1 MGRKRQDK
9 VPWPGGGIDRG
20 AERQAA
26 GPSTIPLA
34 THDAVPPSTNP
45 PPHSVTGV
53 ESGCSLSRPVLCVKA
68 SGRYQGTGQLAS
80 LGLRRREAVIGRAP
94 PPQDCA
100 HRRVKEWEG
109 RRKAR
114 EGCHC
119 QGAQAAKHQPRRRPV
134 RHQWATAQHRALHA
148 KPHRNAGSRCSAGG
162 RTGHTQASTPSQD
175 EGSSIQHP
183 ASSIRIHDLIHD
195 GRVGPTVHHPILNLR
210 CTALAQTR
218 PGVGRGW
225 CARSFEVSGEHLAL
239 WEWVQWAGRWGLR

>member
-1 MGRKRQDK
+1 MAWGGHGPWSRKTSSRAIHNPLGHSRCRPPIHQS
-9 VPWPGGGIDRG
+9 
-20 AERQAA
+20 AA
-26 GPSTIPLA
+26 A
-34 THDAVPPSTNP
+34 
-45 PPHSVTGV
+45 SVTGV

-68 SGRYQGTGQLAS
+68 SGRYQGTGQLACPRIAS
-80 LGLRRREAVIGRAP
+80 SGSSDWPSAP

-100 HRRVKEWEG
+100 HRRVKGWEG

-162 RTGHTQASTPSQD
+162 RTGHKQASTPSQD

-195 GRVGPTVHHPILNLR
+195 ELVGPTVHHPILNLR

-225 CARSFEVSGEHLAL
+225 CARSFEVSGGHLAL
-239 WEWVQWAGRWGLR
+239 